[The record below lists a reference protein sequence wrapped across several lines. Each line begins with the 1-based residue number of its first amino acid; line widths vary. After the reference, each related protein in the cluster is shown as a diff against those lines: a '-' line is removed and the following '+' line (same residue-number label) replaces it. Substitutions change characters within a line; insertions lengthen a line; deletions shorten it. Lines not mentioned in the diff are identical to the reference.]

1 MRNSPI
7 LGALFPAVRREL
19 LAATL
24 LSPEKSWYLSELA
37 SHLRTSPSSLQ
48 RELDSL
54 TQSGV
59 LERKQDGRRIYYKA
73 RSDSPVFPSLRELFA
88 KTAGIVPALQ
98 SEMKKFGNKVEW
110 AAIYGSV
117 ARGEEAPESDIDL
130 LLVGDL
136 ATADLLPMLRRVE
149 RQFGREVNV
158 TRYSKRE
165 FQDKMRRGE
174 HFLKSIIKGKLI
186 TLTGSPNELEKTT
199 RRA

>member
-1 MRNSPI
+1 MRNSQI
-7 LGALFPAVRREL
+7 LDALFPAVRREI

-54 TQSGV
+54 TESGV
-59 LERKQDGRRIYYKA
+59 LERKQDGRRTYYKA
-73 RSDSPVFPSLRELFA
+73 RLESPVFQPLRELFA
-88 KTAGIVPALQ
+88 KTAGIVPILQ
-98 SEMKKFGNKVEW
+98 SEMKKFGNEVEW
-110 AAIYGSV
+110 GAIYGSV
-117 ARGEEAPESDIDL
+117 ARGEEVSDSDIDL
-130 LLVGDL
+130 LVVGDV

-165 FQDKMRRGE
+165 FRDEMRRGD
-174 HFLKSIIKGKLI
+174 HFLKSMIKGKLI
-186 TLTGSPNELEKTT
+186 TLTGSPDELEKTA
-199 RRA
+199 RRT

>member
-1 MRNSPI
+1 
-7 LGALFPAVRREL
+7 
-19 LAATL
+19 
-24 LSPEKSWYLSELA
+24 
-37 SHLRTSPSSLQ
+37 
-48 RELDSL
+48 
-54 TQSGV
+54 
-59 LERKQDGRRIYYKA
+59 
-73 RSDSPVFPSLRELFA
+73 
-88 KTAGIVPALQ
+88 
-98 SEMKKFGNKVEW
+98 MKKFGNKVEW

-174 HFLKSIIKGKLI
+174 HFLKSMIKGKLI